1 MEPLIHQREAIE
13 LTGLPASTLRYWETQ
28 FEQINPRKDNHGNR
42 YYTQEEIAL
51 FRRIRYIRDELHIT
65 RIAAIRKE
73 LANGDKQTDV
83 RQEATDIL
91 LRLREQLVSV
101 RNSI

>member
-73 LANGDKQTDV
+73 LANDDKQTDV